1 MIFIGLIIGYIAGII
16 IAIIGNT
23 AKIDEYE
30 NKYNE
35 LYIKYKNT
43 ERELLSRTKK
53 LEEYYENFRSNRN
66 IKSNNYATIV
76 EVDK

>member
-16 IAIIGNT
+16 IVIIGNT

-66 IKSNNYATIV
+66 N
-76 EVDK
+76 

>member
-16 IAIIGNT
+16 IVIIGNT

-53 LEEYYENFRSNRN
+53 LEEYYENFRRG
-66 IKSNNYATIV
+66 
-76 EVDK
+76 